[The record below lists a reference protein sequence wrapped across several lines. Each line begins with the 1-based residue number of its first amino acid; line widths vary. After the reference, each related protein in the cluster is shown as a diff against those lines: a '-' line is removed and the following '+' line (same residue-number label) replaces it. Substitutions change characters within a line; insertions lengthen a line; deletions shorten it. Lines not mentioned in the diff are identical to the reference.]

1 MSQIVWI
8 TLINRGYIKFTVN
21 FLESMKRHKCTF
33 PLIVYCLDEG
43 ILHAFDKYPN
53 VHCISANPF
62 MRGQMNTELTTWNTV
77 DYKRIVFSK
86 LDAINYTMDLPQYKD
101 FLIGYIDTDIILFKD
116 PTDIILKEFEENPE
130 ALVVS
135 QCDEESPQC
144 SNFNECKNICSG
156 VIVFKQSSIIRS
168 LLKYVE
174 WDIVENLTDQHYLT
188 RKMKSINHR
197 TIDKNIFLNGSYPG
211 VRDYIQPLMIPKDA
225 SLLHYNYMIG
235 SFKEM
240 YMIKKGMGYVGA

>member
-1 MSQIVWI
+1 M
-8 TLINRGYIKFTVN
+8 N

-33 PLIVYCLDEG
+33 SLIVYCLDDG
-43 ILHAFDKYPN
+43 IIHAFDKYPN
-53 VHCISANPF
+53 VQCISANPF
-62 MRGQMNTELTTWNTV
+62 MRRQMNMQLTTWNTI

-101 FLIGYIDTDIILFKD
+101 FLIGYIDTDIILFKN

-135 QCDEESPQC
+135 QCDEDTDQC
-144 SNFNECKNICSG
+144 SNFSQCPNICSG

-174 WDIVENLTDQHYLT
+174 WDIVENLTDQHYLSK
-188 RKMKSINHR
+188 KMKGMNYR
-197 TIDKNIFLNGSYPG
+197 TIDKNIFVNGFYPG
-211 VRDYIQPLMIPKDA
+211 VKDYTKTLMLSKDA
-225 SLLHYNYMIG
+225 NLLHYNYMVG
-235 SFKEM
+235 SFKET
-240 YMIKKGMGYVGA
+240 YMKKNGMWYI